1 MPSLQQQLDRIAAK
15 LAPKIDNALAHEV
28 ADAVRDEESATI
40 KEVVYGVYTPKLYR
54 RRGDIDGFG
63 DDYNI
68 EAKVKNG
75 TLTVRNVTEPNPGG
89 VLNNAQ
95 VTTGKHLDE
104 LIEYGYGS
112 ANGSY
117 DFPKR
122 GAAFMKARPFTKKT
136 IEHLKQNKAHVKAL
150 KKGLKRLN
158 ITTK

>member
-1 MPSLQQQLDRIAAK
+1 MSSLQQQLDRIAAK

-28 ADAVRDEESATI
+28 ADAVRKEETETI

-54 RRGDIDGFG
+54 RRGDFDGFG
-63 DDYNI
+63 DPYNL

-75 TLTVRNVTEPNPGG
+75 TLTVRNLTEPNPGG
-89 VLNNAQ
+89 VLNDGT

-122 GAAFMKARPFTKKT
+122 GAAFMKARPFTKET
-136 IEHLKQNKAHVKAL
+136 IEHLQQNKAHVSAL
-150 KKGLKRLN
+150 KKGLKRLG
-158 ITTK
+158 IKIK

>member
-1 MPSLQQQLDRIAAK
+1 MSNLQQQLDRIAAK

-28 ADAVRDEESATI
+28 ADAVREEESETI

-54 RRGDIDGFG
+54 RRGDLDGFG
-63 DDYNI
+63 DQYNI
-68 EAKVKNG
+68 EAEVKDG
-75 TLTVRNVTEPNPGG
+75 TLTVRNMTEPNPGG
-89 VLNNAQ
+89 VLNDGA

-112 ANGSY
+112 VNGTY

-150 KKGLKRLN
+150 KSGLKRLG